1 MSVAKRFEFQ
11 NVFFKS
17 DMNAYSEFIQ
27 KIDSVTSID
36 EALEI
41 YKSYKSALE
50 WENEDLLDEL
60 KALIYRKYG

>member
-1 MSVAKRFEFQ
+1 M
-11 NVFFKS
+11 
-17 DMNAYSEFIQ
+17 
-27 KIDSVTSID
+27 SID